1 MKSPEDASTRWR
13 AATLWTSFGFA
24 VRGIIMGAWPQRNFR
39 IHLLA
44 TVVVSSTAWWLGCNR
59 VEWAILLITMGFV
72 LVSEIMNTAI
82 ETVVDLV
89 SPEYHEL
96 AGRAKDVA
104 AGAVLLAAVTAV
116 GVACVILA
124 PRLYERIQP

>member
-1 MKSPEDASTRWR
+1 MKPSGDASTRWR
-13 AATLWTSFGFA
+13 AATLWASFGFA
-24 VRGIIMGAWPQRNFR
+24 VRGIIMVAWPQRNFR

-44 TVVVSSTAWWLGCNR
+44 AAVVSLTAWWLGCSR

-72 LVSEIMNTAI
+72 LVSETMNTAI
-82 ETVVDLV
+82 ETVVDMV

>member
-1 MKSPEDASTRWR
+1 MKPASDASTRWR
-13 AATLWTSFGFA
+13 AATLRASFGYA
-24 VRGIIMGAWPQRNFR
+24 IRGIIIGAWPQRNFR
-39 IHLLA
+39 IHLVA
-44 TVVVSSTAWWLGCNR
+44 TVGVSLTAWWLGCNR

-72 LVSEIMNTAI
+72 VVSEALNTAI

-96 AGRAKDVA
+96 AGRAKDIA

-116 GVACVILA
+116 GVALVILV
-124 PRLYERIQP
+124 PRLYERILL

>member
-1 MKSPEDASTRWR
+1 MKPTLDGSNRWR
-13 AATLWTSFGFA
+13 AATLRASFGYA
-24 VRGIIMGAWPQRNFR
+24 IRGISVGAWPQRNFR
-39 IHLLA
+39 IHLVA
-44 TVVVSSTAWWLGCNR
+44 TVAVSLTAWWLECSR

-72 LVSEIMNTAI
+72 LVSETINTAI
-82 ETVVDLV
+82 ETIVDLV

-104 AGAVLLAAVTAV
+104 AGAVLLAALTAL

-124 PRLYERIQP
+124 PRLYERILL